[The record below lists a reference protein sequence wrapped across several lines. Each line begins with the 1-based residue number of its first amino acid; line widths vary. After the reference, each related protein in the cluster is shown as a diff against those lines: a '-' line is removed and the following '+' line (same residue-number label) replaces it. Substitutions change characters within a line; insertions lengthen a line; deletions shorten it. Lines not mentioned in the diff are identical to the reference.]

1 MKYLLPDYVYTP
13 QGLQANMIV
22 SISDDG
28 RIASISQQNVGAQF
42 IVPSDI
48 LSLHGIALLPGFVN
62 THSHVFQRALRG
74 HTHRPLSKQDTFWT
88 WRHAMYAEAQK
99 LNPDLLYTN
108 ALMAYREMLAAG
120 YTSVG
125 EFHYV
130 HHQLNGQP
138 YAHPNVMS
146 EAVIQAGKE
155 VGIRVV
161 LLMTAYAQSGFNQP
175 PEEEQRRF
183 CDASIEAYLDR
194 VEDLRLKGES
204 IGVAP
209 HSVRAVPEEWFRAIA
224 EYSRIHQLPLH
235 VHADEQKAEIEQCLA
250 KHGCTPIE
258 LLEHFGVLG
267 SQTTIIHATHANPD
281 EIALLAR
288 HGCTVCVCPT
298 TEGDLGDGIAP
309 YAELLSAQ
317 IPLAIGSDSNTRLDP
332 IEELRWAE
340 YSARMRYQR
349 RRVLVGDEL
358 ASPGSLL
365 LEYGTHFGGVAL
377 GLETGV
383 IAPGMLADFIA
394 VDVQHPSLAG
404 WNADDFLDV
413 LFFGASADTI
423 VGAWVQGEKVCPR

>member
-1 MKYLLPDYVYTP
+1 MKHLLPDYVYTP
-13 QGLQANMIV
+13 RGLQANMIV

-28 RIASISQQNVGAQF
+28 HIDSISHQTVGAQF
-42 IVPSDI
+42 IAPSEI
-48 LSLHGIALLPGFVN
+48 LSLHGVALLPGFVN

-88 WRHAMYAEAQK
+88 WRRAMYAESQK
-99 LNPDLLYTN
+99 LNPDMLYTN
-108 ALMAYREMLAAG
+108 ALTTYQEMLAAG

-130 HHQLNGQP
+130 HHQLDGKP
-138 YAHPNVMS
+138 HADPNVMS

-155 VGIRVV
+155 VGIHVV

-183 CDASIEAYLDR
+183 CDASIDAYLDR
-194 VEDLRLKGES
+194 VEALRLIGGP

-209 HSVRAVPEEWFRAIA
+209 HSVRAVPGEWFRAIA
-224 EYSRIHQLPLH
+224 EYSRTHQLPLH
-235 VHADEQKAEIEQCLA
+235 VHADEQKAEIEQCLTM
-250 KHGCTPIE
+250 HGCTPIE
-258 LLEHFGVLG
+258 LLERFGALG
-267 SQTTIIHATHANPD
+267 TLTTIIHATHAND
-281 EIALLAR
+281 AEIALLAQ

-309 YAELLSAQ
+309 YAELLAAQ

-349 RRVLVGDEL
+349 RRVLVSGEL

-365 LEYGTHFGGVAL
+365 FDYGTRCGAVAL
-377 GLETGV
+377 GLETGA
-383 IAPGMLADFIA
+383 IIPGLLADFIA
-394 VDVQHPSLAG
+394 VDVHHPSLAG

-413 LFFGASADTI
+413 LFFGASADVI
-423 VGAWVQGEKVCPR
+423 VGTWVQGHQVCS